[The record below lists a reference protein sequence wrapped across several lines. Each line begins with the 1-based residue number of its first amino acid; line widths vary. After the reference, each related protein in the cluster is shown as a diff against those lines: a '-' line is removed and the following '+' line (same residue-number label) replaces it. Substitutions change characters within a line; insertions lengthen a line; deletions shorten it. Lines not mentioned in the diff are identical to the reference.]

1 MNEDSSRSAAAL
13 PSERPQLSFRSSLP
27 SSSEKYEEPTVGIA
41 YVDEKLDMIADMT
54 VKKPWRSL
62 CACYG
67 IIVVVIV
74 WGVYLSGA
82 IVVPSGFYEW

>member
-1 MNEDSSRSAAAL
+1 MQIRALVPDHPAVELAIGAAIAN
-13 PSERPQLSFRSSLP
+13 
-27 SSSEKYEEPTVGIA
+27 VGINWA
-41 YVDEKLDMIADMT
+41 FKSWAEWTYDMREKLDMIADMT